1 MSNSEV
7 DQTTVGNYF
16 VSNYPPYS
24 FWTEDC
30 KQEALDAFDRPYKED
45 TPLGIYI
52 HVPFCRKR
60 CHFCYFRV
68 YTDKEAK
75 EIRAYVD
82 NVVEELRTYAKKTFV
97 GGRKPQFLYVGGGTP
112 SYLSPSLERMEIGR
126 LINLDKERS
135 IDVIITRL
143 RKKIELDPKN
153 PKFLQTIRGA
163 GYVLWIE

>member
-1 MSNSEV
+1 MAQAETEN
-7 DQTTVGNYF
+7 TTVGNYF

-24 FWTEDC
+24 FWSEDNVN
-30 KQEALDAFDRPYKED
+30 QAFDAINRPPVPE

-82 NVVEELRTYAKKTFV
+82 AVLKELKTYSE
-97 GGRKPQFLYVGGGTP
+97 KPF
-112 SYLSPSLERMEIGR
+112 
-126 LINLDKERS
+126 
-135 IDVIITRL
+135 
-143 RKKIELDPKN
+143 
-153 PKFLQTIRGA
+153 F
-163 GYVLWIE
+163 